1 MDMSKRGS
9 ALPAL
14 GVALSF
20 LLASP
25 PPVGWAAATPMTP
38 EQSAVLFRTTA
49 AELETDG
56 DLYLHLNVTNL
67 LADFTDLLVKIAE
80 AATVSAGD
88 RELTETAGR
97 VRNFLQQEGVLD
109 VVAIGVSSKPRGDG
123 THSVRSLLLRR
134 PVEPTPRFWRML
146 GDEPRELGVL
156 RAMPADTA
164 ALVAAD
170 FRLDELWAMF
180 QQGVRSIGGEQAYEK
195 MREEIGE
202 LKANQGIDVDAA
214 FAAHNGELAIAVVLS
229 RTENVSLPMGGNLE
243 IPKPGLLA
251 AFGVRD
257 DTLKKMLLKLIDEAP
272 VETETFEGLEIY
284 RGPANDD
291 APFPL
296 QVCAAQAGSLFFMAS
311 HPDTL
316 KAALLAMKNGGG
328 LLADGEFRQLAQRLP
343 RLNNGVTYVTERF
356 NRTIYAIQDAA
367 MSEEHGAD
375 APQTRILRVIR
386 DWMPMGTSLSVRV
399 VKPNGIYMQTEG
411 PSGAREIL
419 ASLTAVPL
427 TMMLGVG
434 LPAIA
439 QARDRAQENTFVN
452 VLRIVDSAK
461 DQWAMENNKDD
472 GAEPTLED
480 LKPYIREGA
489 LDLPP
494 GFRIIVRPVGQ
505 SPQIIGPDGDVIE
518 LP

>member
-1 MDMSKRGS
+1 MNMSKRLN
-9 ALPAL
+9 ALAAL
-14 GVALSF
+14 GWTLGF
-20 LLASP
+20 LVVNTPS
-25 PPVGWAAATPMTP
+25 VGWAGPGPITP
-38 EQSAVLFRTTA
+38 EQSAALFRTTA

-56 DLYLHLNVTNL
+56 DLYLHLNVANVL
-67 LADFTDLLVKIAE
+67 SDFADLLVKIAD

-88 RELTETAGR
+88 RELTDTVRR

-146 GDEPRELGVL
+146 GGEPRELRAL

-202 LKANQGIDVDAA
+202 LKANEGVDVDAA
-214 FAAHNGELAIAVVLS
+214 FASHNGELAIAVALS
-229 RTENVSLPMGGNLE
+229 RTENISLPMGGNAE

-257 DTLKKMLLKLIDEAP
+257 DTLKKMLLKLTEDAP
-272 VETETFEGLEIY
+272 VETEMFEGVQIY
-284 RGPANDD
+284 RGPANNE

-296 QVCAAQAGSLFFMAS
+296 QVCAAQAGNIFFLAS

-328 LLADGEFRQLAQRLP
+328 LLADQEFRRLAQRLP

-367 MSEEHGAD
+367 MNEEHGAD

-399 VKPNGIYMQTEG
+399 VKPNGIYTQTEG

-427 TMMLGVG
+427 TMMLGVS
-434 LPAIA
+434 LPAVV

-461 DQWAMENNKDD
+461 EQWAIENNKSD

-505 SPQIIGPDGDVIE
+505 SPQIVGPDGDIIE